1 MAHNVTVAMDYRP
14 WTIDCRS
21 AMGYG
26 PQQMSELKLTD
37 DRWCFACGEKNPS
50 GLKLSFSPGDDGA
63 LRASFTF
70 RKEHQGYTDVVHG
83 GLVGLI
89 LDEIMLNLAWRT
101 GMRAVTAAL
110 ELRFKK
116 AVRVGERVDFSGRI
130 TGRNGRLV
138 LAEAEARD
146 TKGAL
151 VATAKAKCL
160 VVE

>member
-1 MAHNVTVAMDYRP
+1 MNGF
-14 WTIDCRS
+14 S
-21 AMGYG
+21 
-26 PQQMSELKLTD
+26 LTD

-50 GLKLSFSPGDDGA
+50 GLKLSFSLGDDGA
-63 LRASFTF
+63 LRTSFTF
-70 RKEHQGYTDVVHG
+70 RREHQGYTEIVHG

-101 GMRAVTAAL
+101 GLRAVTAAL

-116 AVRVGERVDFSGRI
+116 AVRVGERVDFTGRI
-130 TGRNGRLV
+130 TGRSGRLV
-138 LAEAEARD
+138 YAEAEARD
-146 TKGAL
+146 TTGAL

>member
-1 MAHNVTVAMDYRP
+1 
-14 WTIDCRS
+14 
-21 AMGYG
+21 
-26 PQQMSELKLTD
+26 MSELTLTD

-50 GLKLSFSPGDDGA
+50 GLRLAFFPGGDGA
-63 LRASFTF
+63 LRTSFTF
-70 RKEHQGYTDVVHG
+70 RREHQGYTGIVHG

-101 GMRAVTAAL
+101 GLKAVTAAL

-138 LAEAEARD
+138 HAEAEARD
-146 TKGAL
+146 AKGDL

-160 VVE
+160 VVG